1 MAPFDKFN
9 NSLRES
15 IGYVFVN
22 KYASS
27 ILDFNI
33 PKSLT
38 GLYSPPD
45 PEIPEPLHSLKRK
58 KIYRYTGVYMLK
70 DYYEF
75 ENFSKI
81 KKDLQSKLN
90 LNLNNF
96 KTLSFFYF
104 SKHSSVPWILYIRWF
119 FY

>member
-1 MAPFDKFN
+1 MNIDN
-9 NSLRES
+9 HVGLR
-15 IGYVFVN
+15 YAFVN

-58 KIYRYTGVYMLK
+58 KIYYGIGFDIHKL
-70 DYYEF
+70 
-75 ENFSKI
+75 I
-81 KKDLQSKLN
+81 KGRKL
-90 LNLNNF
+90 F
-96 KTLSFFYF
+96 IGGIKTL
-104 SKHSSVPWILYIRWF
+104 PL
-119 FY
+119 